1 MKEITVISGKGGT
14 GKTSITA
21 ALASLAENAVFC
33 DTDVDAANL
42 HLIFDPEEREAN
54 TFAGAWLAEIN
65 QESCIQCGICRDH
78 CRFDAIPEK
87 DDGTFMIEAIKCEGC
102 RLCER
107 ICPQSAISSERST
120 NNHWYISD
128 TRFGTLV
135 HASMG
140 PGEENSGKLVTQL
153 RNQSRNIAKETN
165 ASWIIN
171 DGPPGIGCAAIS
183 SITGASAVVIVT
195 EPSQSGYHDLKRV
208 TDLVGSFKVPAFA
221 IINKYDLHHGMTAEI
236 SNFLAACKIPIIA
249 KVPFSKH
256 YSEAMMAGRT
266 VIEQYPGG
274 EDSRILQQAWE
285 NLTARF

>member
-1 MKEITVISGKGGT
+1 MREITIISGKGGT

-21 ALASLAENAVFC
+21 ALASLADNAVFC
-33 DTDVDAANL
+33 DNDVDAANL
-42 HLIFDPEEREAN
+42 HLIFDPEMRESY
-54 TFAGAWLAEIN
+54 TFAGAWLAKIN
-65 QESCIQCGICRDH
+65 QESCTQCGICEDH
-78 CRFDAIPEK
+78 CRFDAIRKK
-87 DDGTFMIEAIKCEGC
+87 DDGTYMVVAIKCEGC

-107 ICPQSAISSERST
+107 ICPEASISSERSN

-208 TDLVGSFKVPAFA
+208 TDLVSSFKVPAFA
-221 IINKYDLHHGMTAEI
+221 IINKYDLHPVMTGEI
-236 SNFLAACKIPIIA
+236 SRFLDERKIPVIA
-249 KVPFSKH
+249 KVPFSIH
-256 YSEAMMAGRT
+256 FSEAMLAGRT
-266 VIEQYPGG
+266 VVEQYPGE
-274 EDSRILQQAWE
+274 EDHRILQQAWE
-285 NLTARF
+285 NLTSRF